1 MAISVWD
8 HVNPNL
14 VWNDEF
20 SGYIFPTVKSKN
32 ILETLPP
39 YSQLLIFEQQLCI
52 YVFLYL
58 ILFTD
63 QVKFYSVSGGEGGF
77 VRLSL

>member
-14 VWNDEF
+14 VQNDEF

-32 ILETLPP
+32 ILETFPP
-39 YSQLLIFEQQLCI
+39 YSQLLIFEEQLSI
-52 YVFLYL
+52 
-58 ILFTD
+58 
-63 QVKFYSVSGGEGGF
+63 
-77 VRLSL
+77 